1 MTACSFD
8 RNPGTFQSRVL
19 KVTQIWIALCLLLL
33 CPGLARGQTWQSK
46 STTVNGTT
54 FFPLHQMLLTDGTV
68 MVHDS
73 QTSDWWKLT
82 PDSAGSYVNGAWT
95 QIASLPDG
103 YAPLYYAS
111 AVLADGRVVVFGG
124 EYNNGGSTPEDV
136 NLGAIYDPVADTWTP
151 LDGPDGWEGIGD
163 ASCVVLPDGR
173 FLMADLFTS
182 DGAVLDP
189 TTLTWTQLSFTGK
202 ADQNS
207 EETWTLLPDGT
218 ILTVDCQNGTHAER
232 YDPLT
237 DTWTSAGSTGVQIAF
252 NKPGVGFEVGPGVL
266 RMDGTVIAFGASGHT
281 ALYHPSTNS
290 WTTGPDFPAG
300 LDIADGPA
308 CLLPN
313 GNVFCVASPGFYN
326 VGAKFFEYDGTN
338 LNAAPPTLFN
348 APDITSYYCNML
360 MLPTGQVLFSYG
372 DGEVEI
378 YTPTGGPQD
387 AWRPTITNC
396 PTTVAPGGSYTI
408 TGTQLNGLSQT
419 SIYGDDDSNATN
431 YPLVRIT
438 NRATGHVI
446 YFRTHDHS
454 TMAVAT
460 GAASVSTH
468 FDVPST
474 AELGLADLVVVA
486 NGIASIPITIT
497 VSTTTGLT
505 LTSLSVAPSSVIGG
519 QTATGTVT
527 LSDNAPTGGAVVT
540 LGSNNSGVATGPVTV
555 TVAAGS
561 ASANFTIN
569 TNPVSADTIVVLSAT
584 LNGVT
589 QTANLTV
596 LAPAALSLGVAPT
609 TVLSGQSA
617 TGTVTLTGPAPAG
630 GIAVALSSSK
640 TTVASV
646 PASVSVA
653 AGATTGTFTVTTSN
667 VTVNTTVTLTA
678 TLGVS
683 VTAPLTV
690 TPPGV
695 TGLSIAPAS
704 VKGGQTATGTVT
716 LSSKAT
722 GFGAVVNLS
731 SNKAAFAGAPASVTV
746 PSGSTTANFTITTHG
761 GSVNTL
767 VTFTASLSGTQA
779 TAPLT
784 VTPPDLTSVTLSPNS
799 VKGGLTSTGTVTIS
813 DQAANGS
820 IVVTL
825 SSNNAAATVPAS
837 VTIAAGA
844 TTATFAVNTTAVSS
858 ATAVTLTGAFN
869 GQTQTGALTVQAP
882 LVAGLAVSPGS
893 IRSLQTATATVTLD
907 GPAPTGGSVITLSS
921 NNPSLTTL
929 PPTVTVSAGATT
941 ATFPVTVGAVTST
954 TTVQLSATL
963 GTSTK
968 TTNLVITFNLPFDYN
983 KDGHNDL
990 ILQNTVTNLV
1000 TIWYMNALTVTG
1012 ASTVDSLPTQGY
1024 KVVGGVDFNN
1034 DGNPDLVFQ
1043 NQTTGQVVL
1052 WYLNGIHLVGGEA
1065 LSQSPNAAYKVV
1077 GTGDFNGDGNVDL
1090 VFQHPSGSIVIWY
1103 LQGAKVTGGVTLPFQ
1118 PAVGYNIVGVG
1129 DFNKDGK
1136 QDLLFQNASNNQV
1149 VVWYMNGA
1157 NFIGGGAISYLPP
1170 LVWKV
1175 KGVADYNND
1184 GIPDI
1189 VFQNSSTNQVLIW
1202 FMNGLTVT
1210 GGDLITVQ
1218 PAAPNRVV
1226 GPH

>member
-1 MTACSFD
+1 MPA
-8 RNPGTFQSRVL
+8 GFQRRIL
-19 KVTQIWIALCLLLL
+19 KVAQIWFALCLLLL
-33 CPGLARGQTWQSK
+33 CPGLSHGQTWQSI
-46 STTVNGTT
+46 STTINGTT
-54 FFPLHQMLLTDGTV
+54 FFPSLPILLTDGTV
-68 MVHDS
+68 MVQDS

-82 PDSAGSYVNGAWT
+82 PDSSGSYVNGAWT

-111 AVLADGRVVVFGG
+111 AVLADGRVVILGG
-124 EYNNGGSTPEDV
+124 EYNDGGSTPEDV

-151 LDGPDGWEGIGD
+151 IDGPGWDSIGD
-163 ASCVVLPDGR
+163 ASCTLLPDGR
-173 FLMADLFTS
+173 FLLANLFGT

-189 TTLTWTQLSFTGK
+189 TTMTWTQLSFTGK
-202 ADQNS
+202 ADQNA

-237 DTWTSAGSTGVQIAF
+237 DTWTSAGSTGVPISAT
-252 NKPGVGFEVGPGVL
+252 KPGIGYEIGPAVL

-281 ALYHPSTNS
+281 ALYHPNTNT
-290 WTTGPDFPAG
+290 WTTGPDFPTG

-313 GNVFCVASPGFYN
+313 GNVLCVASPGFYN
-326 VGAKFFEYDGTN
+326 TGAKFFEYDGTH
-338 LNAAPPTLFN
+338 LNAAPLPLFN
-348 APDITSYYCNML
+348 ASNMSSYFCNML

-372 DGEVEI
+372 YGEVEI

-396 PTTVAPGGSYTI
+396 PSTVAPGGSYTI
-408 TGTQLNGLSQT
+408 SGTQFNGLSQT
-419 SIYGDDDSNATN
+419 SIYGDDASNATN
-431 YPLVRIT
+431 YPLVRVT
-438 NRATGHVI
+438 NRATGHVTF
-446 YFRTHDHS
+446 FRTHDHS

-460 GAASVSTH
+460 GAKPVSTH
-468 FDVPST
+468 FDVPAS
-474 AELGLADLVVVA
+474 AELGPSDLVVVA
-486 NGIASIPITIT
+486 NGIASTPITIT
-497 VSTTTGLT
+497 VSTTAGLT

-519 QTATGTVT
+519 QTSTGTVT
-527 LSDNAPTGGAVVT
+527 LSDIAPAGGKVVT
-540 LGSNNSGVATGPVTV
+540 LGSNNSGVAVGPATV

-561 ASANFTIN
+561 STANFTIN

-584 LNGVT
+584 LDGLT

-596 LAPAALSLGVAPT
+596 LAPTALSLAVAPT
-609 TVLSGQSA
+609 SVLSGQSA

-646 PASVSVA
+646 PASVSAA
-653 AGATTGTFTVTTSN
+653 AGATTATFTVTTSN

-704 VKGGQTATGTVT
+704 VKGGQSATGTVT

-731 SNKAAFAGAPASVTV
+731 SNKTAFASAPASVTV
-746 PSGSTTANFTITTHG
+746 LAGSTTANFPITTHG
-761 GSVNTL
+761 GSTNTL

-784 VTPPDLTSVTLSPNS
+784 VTPPDLTSVTLSPTS
-799 VKGGLTSTGTVTIS
+799 VKGGSTSTGTVTIS

-844 TTATFAVNTTAVSS
+844 TTATFAVNTTAVPADTPVTISGTFNS
-858 ATAVTLTGAFN
+858 A
-869 GQTQTGALTVQAP
+869 TQTGALTVQAP
-882 LVAGLAVSPGS
+882 LVAGLAVTPGS

-907 GPAPTGGSVITLSS
+907 GPAPTGGSVVTLSS
-921 NNPSLTTL
+921 NTPSLATL
-929 PPTVTVSAGATT
+929 PPNVTVPAGAAT
-941 ATFPVTVGAVTST
+941 ATFPVTVGTVTST

-968 TTNLVITFNLPFDYN
+968 TTNLIITFNLPFDYN

-1012 ASTVDSLPTQGY
+1012 ASTVDTLPAQGY
-1024 KVVGGVDFNN
+1024 TVVGGADFNN
-1034 DGNPDLVFQ
+1034 DGSPDLVFQ

-1065 LSQSPNAAYKVV
+1065 LSQSPNASYKVV
-1077 GTGDFNGDGNVDL
+1077 GTGDFNNDGNVDL
-1090 VFQHPSGSIVIWY
+1090 VFQNPSGAIVIWY
-1103 LQGAKVTGGVTLPFQ
+1103 LQGAKVTGGVTLPFA
-1118 PAVGYNIVGVG
+1118 PTAGYNIVGVG

-1136 QDLLFQNASNNQV
+1136 PDLLFQNASNNQV
-1149 VVWYMNGA
+1149 VIWYMNGA
-1157 NFIGGGAISYLPP
+1157 NFAGGGAISYLPP
-1170 LVWKV
+1170 LAWKV

-1210 GGDLITVQ
+1210 GGDLISVQ
-1218 PAAPNRVV
+1218 PPAPNTVV